1 MIFCAAHKNEPEAM
15 NMEKRYPETTQQSGR
30 VGVADFAAD
39 TDAGAGSSGA
49 DGKNLLPL
57 RGRAGEGLAG
67 TRRRRQN
74 ARGIFCA
81 VRRAVRG
88 RRRCSRRL
96 PSPIRRLPVK
106 RLEIAPG
113 FIAAL
118 CLLRLLVEPGVFWS
132 FLAAAAAHEAGHLTA
147 AFALRVKVTGIWLD
161 ALDARIRM
169 QASSYRQETIC
180 ALAGPAASA
189 LLCIAMRKSGPCVR
203 GNQPAAGA
211 F

>member
-1 MIFCAAHKNEPEAM
+1 M
-15 NMEKRYPETTQQSGR
+15 
-30 VGVADFAAD
+30 
-39 TDAGAGSSGA
+39 
-49 DGKNLLPL
+49 
-57 RGRAGEGLAG
+57 
-67 TRRRRQN
+67 
-74 ARGIFCA
+74 
-81 VRRAVRG
+81 
-88 RRRCSRRL
+88 SRRL

-147 AFALRVKVTGIWLD
+147 AFALRVKVTGIRLD

-180 ALAGPAASA
+180 ALAGPAASV
-189 LLCIAMRKSGPCVR
+189 LLRVLRYAQEEGACFL
-203 GNQPAAGA
+203 PAGKV
-211 F
+211 

>member
-1 MIFCAAHKNEPEAM
+1 M
-15 NMEKRYPETTQQSGR
+15 
-30 VGVADFAAD
+30 
-39 TDAGAGSSGA
+39 
-49 DGKNLLPL
+49 
-57 RGRAGEGLAG
+57 
-67 TRRRRQN
+67 
-74 ARGIFCA
+74 
-81 VRRAVRG
+81 
-88 RRRCSRRL
+88 SRRL

-147 AFALRVKVTGIWLD
+147 AFALRVKVTGIRLD

-180 ALAGPAASA
+180 ALAGPAASV
-189 LLCIAMRKSGPCVR
+189 LLCIAMRKADPACAAISLLLGLFNALPVFPLDGGRALRAMLGLFLPLSRAEAISGWIGLAVC
-203 GNQPAAGA
+203 AAGLVGA
-211 F
+211 LLGVRNFGLGMMPVAVWGILLLRVLRYAQEEGACFLPAGKV